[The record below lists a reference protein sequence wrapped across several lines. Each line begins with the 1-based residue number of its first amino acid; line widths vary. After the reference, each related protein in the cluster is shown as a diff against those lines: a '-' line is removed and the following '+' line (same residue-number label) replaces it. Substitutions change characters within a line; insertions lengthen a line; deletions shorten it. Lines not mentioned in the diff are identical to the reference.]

1 MERRLLVTSQD
12 SQRVCNLLKKEINM
26 YSINL
31 NKDVF
36 NGAARYAQKH
46 NVSVESFIE
55 SLIIN
60 AVKEKPKFDYKSE
73 ENLSP
78 LIKSLIGVLPQHN
91 EADEFDYKK
100 ARMEYLTEKYG
111 L

>member
-1 MERRLLVTSQD
+1 MFA
-12 SQRVCNLLKKEINM
+12 
-26 YSINL
+26 INL

-78 LIKSLIGVLPQHN
+78 LIKSLIGVLPQHDD
-91 EADEFDYKK
+91 ADEFDYKK
-100 ARMEYLTEKYG
+100 ARMEYLTDKYG

>member
-1 MERRLLVTSQD
+1 
-12 SQRVCNLLKKEINM
+12 M
-26 YSINL
+26 YAINL

-36 NGAARYAQKH
+36 NGAARYDKKH

-55 SLIIN
+55 TLIIN

-78 LIKSLIGVLPQHN
+78 LIKSLIGVLPQHDD
-91 EADEFDYKK
+91 ADEFDYKK
-100 ARMEYLTEKYG
+100 ARMEYLTDKYG

>member
-1 MERRLLVTSQD
+1 
-12 SQRVCNLLKKEINM
+12 M
-26 YSINL
+26 YAINL

-55 SLIIN
+55 TLIIN

-78 LIKSLIGVLPQHN
+78 LIKSLIGVLPQHDD
-91 EADEFDYKK
+91 ADVFAYKK
-100 ARMEYLTEKYG
+100 ARMEYLTDKYG

>member
-1 MERRLLVTSQD
+1 
-12 SQRVCNLLKKEINM
+12 M
-26 YSINL
+26 YAVNL
-31 NKDVF
+31 NKDVY

-55 SLIIN
+55 TLIIN

-73 ENLSP
+73 
-78 LIKSLIGVLPQHN
+78 
-91 EADEFDYKK
+91 DYKK

>member
-1 MERRLLVTSQD
+1 
-12 SQRVCNLLKKEINM
+12 M
-26 YSINL
+26 YAINL
-31 NKDVF
+31 NKEVY
-36 NGAARYAQKH
+36 NGAVRYAQKH

-55 SLIIN
+55 TLIIN
-60 AVKEKPKFDYKSE
+60 AVKEKPKFNYKSE

-78 LIKSLIGVLPQHN
+78 MIKSLIGILPQHN
-91 EADEFDYKK
+91 YADEFDYKE

>member
-1 MERRLLVTSQD
+1 
-12 SQRVCNLLKKEINM
+12 M
-26 YSINL
+26 YAINL

-36 NGAARYAQKH
+36 DGAVRYAQKH

-55 SLIIN
+55 TLIIN

-78 LIKSLIGVLPQHN
+78 LIKSLIGVLPQHDD
-91 EADEFDYKK
+91 ADEFDYKK
-100 ARMEYLTEKYG
+100 ARMEYLTDKYG

>member
-1 MERRLLVTSQD
+1 
-12 SQRVCNLLKKEINM
+12 M
-26 YSINL
+26 YAINL

-36 NGAARYAQKH
+36 NGAVRYAQKH

-55 SLIIN
+55 TLIIN
-60 AVKEKPKFDYKSE
+60 AVKEKPKFNYKSE

-78 LIKSLIGVLPQHN
+78 LIKSLIGILPQHN
-91 EADEFDYKK
+91 DADEFDYKT

>member
-1 MERRLLVTSQD
+1 
-12 SQRVCNLLKKEINM
+12 M
-26 YSINL
+26 YAINL
-31 NKDVF
+31 NKDVL
-36 NGAARYAQKH
+36 NGAVRYAEKH
-46 NVSVESFIE
+46 DVSVESFIE

-78 LIKSLIGVLPQHN
+78 LIKSLIGVLPQHDD
-91 EADEFDYKK
+91 ADEFDYKK
-100 ARMEYLTEKYG
+100 ARMEYLTDKYG

>member
-1 MERRLLVTSQD
+1 
-12 SQRVCNLLKKEINM
+12 M
-26 YSINL
+26 YAINL

-78 LIKSLIGVLPQHN
+78 LIKSLIGVLPQHDD
-91 EADEFDYKK
+91 ADEFGHQ
-100 ARMEYLTEKYG
+100 YLS
-111 L
+111 

>member
-1 MERRLLVTSQD
+1 
-12 SQRVCNLLKKEINM
+12 M
-26 YSINL
+26 YAINL
-31 NKDVF
+31 NKEVY
-36 NGAARYAQKH
+36 NGAVRYAQKH

-55 SLIIN
+55 TLIIN
-60 AVKEKPKFDYKSE
+60 AVKEKPKFNYKSE

-78 LIKSLIGVLPQHN
+78 MIKSLIGILPQHN
-91 EADEFDYKK
+91 DADEFDYKE

>member
-1 MERRLLVTSQD
+1 
-12 SQRVCNLLKKEINM
+12 M
-26 YSINL
+26 YAINL

-78 LIKSLIGVLPQHN
+78 LIKSLIGVLPQHDD
-91 EADEFDYKK
+91 ADEFDYKK
-100 ARMEYLTEKYG
+100 ARIEYLTDKYG

>member
-1 MERRLLVTSQD
+1 
-12 SQRVCNLLKKEINM
+12 M
-26 YSINL
+26 YAINL

-36 NGAARYAQKH
+36 NGAVRYAQKH

-78 LIKSLIGVLPQHN
+78 LIKSLIGVLPQHDD
-91 EADEFDYKK
+91 ADEFDYKK
-100 ARMEYLTEKYG
+100 ARMEYLTDKYG

>member
-1 MERRLLVTSQD
+1 
-12 SQRVCNLLKKEINM
+12 M
-26 YSINL
+26 YAINL

-91 EADEFDYKK
+91 MIFSCPPYFDLEVYCDKPNDLSN
-100 ARMEYLTEKYG
+100 MDYESFC
-111 L
+111 